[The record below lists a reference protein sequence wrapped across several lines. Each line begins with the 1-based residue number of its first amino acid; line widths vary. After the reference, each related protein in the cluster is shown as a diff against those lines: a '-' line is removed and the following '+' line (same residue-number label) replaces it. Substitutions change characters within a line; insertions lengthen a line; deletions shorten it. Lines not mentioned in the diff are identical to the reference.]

1 MKTRSV
7 LFAVIVAGASVAACN
22 PTPLTSDQLYGRRL
36 ADAAPPPPLPE
47 PAPEPA
53 PDTAPEPLPDAPA
66 PADTQ
71 DVGPEMAS
79 PTPTPECPEEPPL
92 GPRPVCEPHRF
103 EAGVSGSVIDE
114 CDEHDALNTTLNA
127 NVSIG
132 NQYRCS
138 GAGKGA
144 FDFALLQYGCPLT
157 LVASKPGY
165 HRYCRVLSP
174 PRQGFIIKMK
184 RIGGCTAP
192 RPGASNCTCAS
203 QDPQCVPSSAL

>member
-7 LFAVIVAGASVAACN
+7 LLAVIVAQATLTACN

-36 ADAAPPPPLPE
+36 ADTAPPLPD
-47 PAPEPA
+47 PTPEPA
-53 PDTAPEPLPDAPA
+53 PDAAPMPMPDAPA
-66 PADTQ
+66 APDTA
-71 DVGPEMAS
+71 DVGPEI
-79 PTPTPECPEEPPL
+79 PTPTPECPEEPPV

-103 EAGVSGSVIDE
+103 EAGVSGTVIDE
-114 CDEHDALNTTLNA
+114 CDEHEALNTTLNA

-203 QDPQCVPSSAL
+203 QDPQCVPSGAL